1 MGRNTPRA
9 WSCHGTE
16 RLYQTGTTLERSL
29 RVAYPAGRGRV
40 VLRTELDWE
49 KDIEPDAVSD
59 DGNTSTFTVRA
70 DQPFLYFKPCLVGGQ
85 ERHWSA
91 GPNKLLMMAEDDQR
105 VSYPYF
111 LSAER
116 GRFSPLVE
124 FPSAILGRQHRLRVH
139 VPPGYDE
146 NTLATYPVAFM
157 QDGQN
162 LFFPDEAFSGHDWE
176 VGGTSQTLR
185 AMSAV
190 EDFVIVGIHSGDRM
204 AEYTSPGYEAY
215 ARSLA
220 EEIVPEAERRLR
232 IGNNRRHRSVWGSS
246 LGGVVSFY
254 SVWQHPD
261 VFGVGVCMSS
271 TFSHRDDLIERVLSE
286 PVRDVAF
293 YLDSGW
299 PGDNYEVTMAMAMA
313 LVSRGWRYGVNLL
326 HFSLSAGRARRDG
339 VGTAPAPAD
348 AVPERGGR
356 ARLSCGDAGPGRPPP
371 EITDRRDRRST
382 PPSQTG
388 PNPHCDHVA
397 TMQIRLRASRPALRA
412 CRSRCVLLMFR

>member
-1 MGRNTPRA
+1 MA
-9 WSCHGTE
+9 AE
-16 RLYQTGTTLERSL
+16 RLYRTGTTLERTL
-29 RVAYPAGRGRV
+29 RVAYPAGRGRIL
-40 VLRTELDWE
+40 LRTESDWE
-49 KDIEPDAVSD
+49 RDIEPDTVSE
-59 DGNTSTFTVRA
+59 DGQTSTFTVRA
-70 DQPFLYFKPCLVGGQ
+70 DQPFLYFKPCLVSDGA
-85 ERHWSA
+85 RHWSVGA
-91 GPNKLLMMAEDDQR
+91 NKLLLMAEEDRR

-111 LSAER
+111 LSPEH

-124 FPSAILGRQHRLRVH
+124 FPSAILERSHRLRVH
-139 VPPGYDE
+139 LPPGYDE

-162 LFFPDEAFSGHDWE
+162 LFFPDEAFLGQEWE
-176 VGGTSQTLR
+176 VDETTRTLR
-185 AMSAV
+185 AMGAV
-190 EDFVIVGIHSGDRM
+190 EEFVIVGIHSGDRM
-204 AEYTSPGYEAY
+204 QEYTSPGYGAY

-232 IGNNRRHRSVWGSS
+232 IGRERRHRTVWGSS

-254 SVWQHPD
+254 SVWHHPD

-326 HFSLSAGRARRDG
+326 HLCFPKAEHDEAAWGLRLHLPMQFLNG
-339 VGTAPAPAD
+339 
-348 AVPERGGR
+348 AV
-356 ARLSCGDAGPGRPPP
+356 A
-371 EITDRRDRRST
+371 
-382 PPSQTG
+382 
-388 PNPHCDHVA
+388 
-397 TMQIRLRASRPALRA
+397 RA
-412 CRSRCVLLMFR
+412 CREDMPVLGDRPYKV